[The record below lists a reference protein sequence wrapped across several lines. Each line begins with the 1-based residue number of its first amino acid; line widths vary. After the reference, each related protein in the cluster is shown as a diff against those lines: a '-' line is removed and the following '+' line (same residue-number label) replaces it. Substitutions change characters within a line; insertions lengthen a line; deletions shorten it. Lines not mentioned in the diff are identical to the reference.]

1 MNGRIAHS
9 PSSQKQSH
17 QHTSSQL
24 EFLFEFDDA
33 PVTWSDTEIWQLRE
47 GILLDAIRVLLD
59 GRVSTQLRKDV
70 LSWIQND
77 ELAPFCFRV
86 CAMATVVDPDVL
98 RDSIMWLLRR
108 HGIQLD

>member
-9 PSSQKQSH
+9 PSSQKQSY

-59 GRVSTQLRKDV
+59 GRVSTRLRKDV

-77 ELAPFCFRV
+77 ELTPFCFRV
-86 CAMATVVDPDVL
+86 CAWL
-98 RDSIMWLLRR
+98 RLSILMCFVIPSC
-108 HGIQLD
+108 GY

>member
-1 MNGRIAHS
+1 MGALPILLHHKSSPINTHHHS
-9 PSSQKQSH
+9 SNFYLS
-17 QHTSSQL
+17 
-24 EFLFEFDDA
+24 DA

-59 GRVSTQLRKDV
+59 GRVSTRLRKDV

-77 ELAPFCFRV
+77 EIAPFCFRV
-86 CAMATVVDPDVL
+86 CSMAAVVDPDVL

>member
-47 GILLDAIRVLLD
+47 GILWMR
-59 GRVSTQLRKDV
+59 S
-70 LSWIQND
+70 
-77 ELAPFCFRV
+77 V
-86 CAMATVVDPDVL
+86 CCWTVVSAL
-98 RDSIMWLLRR
+98 GCARMCCR
-108 HGIQLD
+108 GFKMTN

>member
-9 PSSQKQSH
+9 PTSQKQSH
-17 QHTSSQL
+17 QHTSAQL
-24 EFLFEFDDA
+24 EFDDA

-59 GRVSTQLRKDV
+59 GRVSTRLRKDV

-86 CAMATVVDPDVL
+86 CAMAVVVDPDVL

-108 HGIQLD
+108 HGIRLD

>member
-9 PSSQKQSH
+9 PTSQKQSH
-17 QHTSSQL
+17 QHTSAQL

-59 GRVSTQLRKDV
+59 GRVSTRLRKDV

-77 ELAPFCFRV
+77 EIAPFCFRV
-86 CAMATVVDPDVL
+86 CSMAAVVDPDVL

>member
-1 MNGRIAHS
+1 MN
-9 PSSQKQSH
+9 
-17 QHTSSQL
+17 
-24 EFLFEFDDA
+24 A

-47 GILLDAIRVLLD
+47 GILWMRSEIA
-59 GRVSTQLRKDV
+59 GRSCQHSVAQGCV
-70 LSWIQND
+70 SWIQND

-86 CAMATVVDPDVL
+86 CAMAAVVDPDVL

>member
-9 PSSQKQSH
+9 PPSQKQSH

-24 EFLFEFDDA
+24 EFLFEFDGA

-59 GRVSTQLRKDV
+59 GRVSTRLRKDV
-70 LSWIQND
+70 L
-77 ELAPFCFRV
+77 
-86 CAMATVVDPDVL
+86 
-98 RDSIMWLLRR
+98 
-108 HGIQLD
+108 

>member
-1 MNGRIAHS
+1 MNGRIAYF
-9 PSSQKQSH
+9 PTSQKQSH
-17 QHTSSQL
+17 QHTSAQL

-108 HGIQLD
+108 HGIQLG

>member
-33 PVTWSDTEIWQLRE
+33 PVIWSETEIWQLRE
-47 GILLDAIRVLLD
+47 GILLDALCVLLD
-59 GRVSTQLRKDV
+59 GRVSTRLRKDM
-70 LSWIQND
+70 LLWIQND
-77 ELAPFCFRV
+77 EIAPFCFRV
-86 CAMATVVDPDVL
+86 CAMAAVVDPDVL

-108 HGIQLD
+108 HGTQFD

>member
-9 PSSQKQSH
+9 PPSQKQSH
-17 QHTSSQL
+17 QHTSAQL

-59 GRVSTQLRKDV
+59 GRVSTRLRKDV

-86 CAMATVVDPDVL
+86 CAMAAVVDPDVL
-98 RDSIMWLLRR
+98 RDSIMWLLIR

>member
-1 MNGRIAHS
+1 MNRRIAHY

-59 GRVSTQLRKDV
+59 GRVSTRCERMCCRGFKMT
-70 LSWIQND
+70 N
-77 ELAPFCFRV
+77 
-86 CAMATVVDPDVL
+86 
-98 RDSIMWLLRR
+98 
-108 HGIQLD
+108 

>member
-9 PSSQKQSH
+9 PSSQKQSY

-59 GRVSTQLRKDV
+59 GRVSTRLRKDV

-86 CAMATVVDPDVL
+86 CAMAAVVDPDVL

-108 HGIQLD
+108 HDIQLD

>member
-9 PSSQKQSH
+9 PSSQKQSN
-17 QHTSSQL
+17 QHTSAQL

-59 GRVSTQLRKDV
+59 GRVSTRLRKDV

-77 ELAPFCFRV
+77 ELTPFCFRV
-86 CAMATVVDPDVL
+86 CAMAAVVDPDML

-108 HGIQLD
+108 HSIQLD

>member
-9 PSSQKQSH
+9 PSSQKQSY

-24 EFLFEFDDA
+24 EFLFEFDDT
-33 PVTWSDTEIWQLRE
+33 PVTWSDAEIWQLRE

-59 GRVSTQLRKDV
+59 GRVSTRLRKDV

-77 ELAPFCFRV
+77 ELTPFCFRV
-86 CAMATVVDPDVL
+86 CAMAEVVDPDVL

>member
-9 PSSQKQSH
+9 PTSQKHSH
-17 QHTSSQL
+17 QHTSAQL

-47 GILLDAIRVLLD
+47 GILLDAIQVLLD
-59 GRVSTQLRKDV
+59 GRVSTRLRKDV

-77 ELAPFCFRV
+77 EIAPFCFRV
-86 CAMATVVDPDVL
+86 CSMAAVVDPDVL